1 LNQTLS
7 IMRHEVKLMWK
18 EFKLSAKKPL
28 TRILIIGVIVA
39 VTIVNLG
46 LELIMTVFFDTS
58 SALSEII
65 RSQLIRYGLTSS
77 MIFDILYFLLLALLI
92 SSFVRGIISSSFGVL
107 FTRTDEN
114 IIVPSPIAPH
124 ALYAAKKLKGFV
136 LHALTVATILLAGFP
151 FFIRV
156 GFQGFGLAVLF
167 ITLLA
172 VIEINGLIENV
183 SYCVSRALFKRGTRV
198 NKLALTAFIAL
209 TVFIVAS
216 PFLVVFGGAS
226 ISFLTYLYPPYA
238 CSMILTLRPSFD
250 VTLGVLSLLEE
261 VILFFF
267 AASAIAKIG
276 LRIWASSPRLV
287 QTRSNFIR
295 LRKNRLMWKRGKKGS
310 TRLMFMKDFWV
321 TIRNPSKFFI
331 PLGISLVLLFF
342 VIGLQTELPF
352 NMQQLATQQFT
363 EAFFI
368 PLVYLATVFIL
379 SPAWDSFAS
388 ERRTLF
394 ILKSSPIKTS
404 RIIWGKY
411 LFALMRSATYAIPI
425 VAAISFLF
433 PHTLSIFLISLEV
446 TLVLLVSNAISI
458 LASTNYPPAYR
469 GTGSTPY
476 LILLGLPV
484 LCVALTMIIPISLLL
499 FYRFPT
505 LFGIISALMLSYVFF
520 VVTSCLKEA
529 ESSFARLEEFHTDAK

>member
-1 LNQTLS
+1 
-7 IMRHEVKLMWK
+7 MRLMWK
-18 EFKLSAKKPL
+18 EFKFSAKRPL

-39 VTIVNLG
+39 VSIMNLG
-46 LELIMTVFFDTS
+46 LEFIMSVLFGVS
-58 SALSEII
+58 PALKESLV
-65 RSQLIRYGLTSS
+65 SQLIQFGLTSS
-77 MIFDILYFLLLALLI
+77 MIFNILYFLLLTLLI
-92 SSFVRGIISSSFGVL
+92 SSFIRGLTSSSFGVL

-124 ALYAAKKLKGFV
+124 ALYAAKKLKGLV

-151 FFIRV
+151 FFTRV
-156 GFQGFGLAVLF
+156 GFQGFGLAILF
-167 ITLLA
+167 ITLLTL
-172 VIEINGLIENV
+172 IEVNGLTENV
-183 SYCVSRALFKRGTRV
+183 SYCTSRALSRRGTPV

-216 PFLVVFGGAS
+216 PFLVVFGGDS

-250 VTLGVLSLLEE
+250 VTLGIFSLLAEA
-261 VILFFF
+261 ILFFF
-267 AASAIAKIG
+267 AASTIAKIG
-276 LRIWASSPRLV
+276 LRTWASSPRLV

-295 LRKNRLMWKRGKKGS
+295 VKKDRLMWKRGKKS
-310 TRLMFMKDFWV
+310 SIRLMFMKDSWV

-342 VIGLQTELPF
+342 AIGLQTVLSF
-352 NMQQLATQQFT
+352 NTQQLAIQQFT

-368 PLVYLATVFIL
+368 PSVYLLTVFIL

-411 LFALMRSATYAIPI
+411 LFALMRSASYAVLI

-433 PHTLSIFLISLEV
+433 PHTLSIFLISVEV
-446 TLVLLVSNAISI
+446 TLVLLVSNSIGI
-458 LASTNYPPAYR
+458 LASVSYPPAYR
-469 GTGSTPY
+469 RMGPTPY

-484 LCVALTMIIPISLLL
+484 LCVALTLIIPISILLL
-499 FYRFPT
+499 YRFPT
-505 LFGIISALMLSYVFF
+505 LFDFIFALMLSYVFF
-520 VVTSCLKEA
+520 VVISCLKKA
-529 ESSFARLEEFHTDAK
+529 EKSFIRLEEFRTGAK